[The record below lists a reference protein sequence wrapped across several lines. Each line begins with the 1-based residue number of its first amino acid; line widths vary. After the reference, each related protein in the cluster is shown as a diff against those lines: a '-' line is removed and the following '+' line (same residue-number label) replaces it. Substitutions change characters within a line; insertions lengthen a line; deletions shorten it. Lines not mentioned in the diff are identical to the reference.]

1 MIKKPNITIIHYSCP
16 PIVGGVET
24 VIEEHAELF
33 SSRGYKINLI
43 VGKGE
48 KFDKNVPVAII
59 PEMYSLENINN
70 KINGE
75 LDKNIVSDLFNKRVE
90 TLYKKLK
97 KKLSKTDVCIIH
109 NILTMHLNMP
119 LTAALVKIIKDTNIK
134 FISWSHDATFN
145 DPLYNIKKRT
155 TFPYNFISQQIKK
168 VTYVTVSNYRQ
179 NKLSNLFKVNKKN
192 IKVIPNGINLVK
204 LLNLNKHSLKIFED
218 FNLFREDLVMFAPT
232 RIVKRKNLKD
242 AIKITLMLN
251 KLGKKSKL
259 IVTGPPNP
267 HILSDREYYAELKK
281 LAKDK
286 VIFLHEYKLGGK
298 RGHIDQGI
306 IRDLYILCDLLLFPS
321 SEEGFGIPLLEAGIF
336 NLLII
341 CSNIE
346 PFKELCGKDVFYIDI
361 MKKDYKKIAKD
372 IIKYFD
378 SHLTVNMF
386 KKVVRNYRWESI
398 FETEIEPL
406 INSLKR

>member
-204 LLNLNKHSLKIFED
+204 LLL
-218 FNLFREDLVMFAPT
+218 
-232 RIVKRKNLKD
+232 
-242 AIKITLMLN
+242 
-251 KLGKKSKL
+251 
-259 IVTGPPNP
+259 
-267 HILSDREYYAELKK
+267 
-281 LAKDK
+281 
-286 VIFLHEYKLGGK
+286 
-298 RGHIDQGI
+298 
-306 IRDLYILCDLLLFPS
+306 PS
-321 SEEGFGIPLLEAGIF
+321 S
-336 NLLII
+336 
-341 CSNIE
+341 SVTSR
-346 PFKELCGKDVFYIDI
+346 K
-361 MKKDYKKIAKD
+361 
-372 IIKYFD
+372 
-378 SHLTVNMF
+378 
-386 KKVVRNYRWESI
+386 
-398 FETEIEPL
+398 
-406 INSLKR
+406 